1 MKEDQRRGPKET
13 FVRFLQLWPRIAEI
27 GDRDPLSPK
36 SKTSMRKYEKACSFF
51 CPSFIFTVPLLLF
64 VTLRLLLLVGDLRT
78 EVKGERRGRRTSGS
92 IENFSIGQSA
102 TQSSS
107 TLLSLPSSPPSSSG
121 QSCCSQSKELWE
133 RGGGGGGRAFL
144 SLDPC
149 FPFPLLRCPFILQKK
164 VS

>member
-1 MKEDQRRGPKET
+1 M
-13 FVRFLQLWPRIAEI
+13 
-27 GDRDPLSPK
+27 
-36 SKTSMRKYEKACSFF
+36 
-51 CPSFIFTVPLLLF
+51 
-64 VTLRLLLLVGDLRT
+64 
-78 EVKGERRGRRTSGS
+78 KGERGGRRTSGS

-107 TLLSLPSSPPSSSG
+107 TLLSLPSPPPSSSG

-133 RGGGGGGRAFL
+133 RGGGGRAFL

-164 VS
+164 CRDKGKEQKCFPFSSSSFSSLKQESGIAPCVPLFSFSVRFHTRPPPPKEKKSVSEIGNQPPCSLSGGPT